1 MEDGEEGELVLTSI
15 KKEAYPIIRYRTRDR
30 TRILPGPCPCGDP
43 SVRIDRVG
51 GRTDDMLIVRGVNV
65 FPSQIEAAL
74 CRVKDLTP
82 NFIIDVWKKD
92 GMDEVEITC
101 ERAPES
107 SPAETEHIK
116 NEAKKRIKDSLGV
129 NIEVSIAEPDALPR
143 SEGKAVRIKRHK
155 EPHNNRV

>member
-1 MEDGEEGELVLTSI
+1 
-15 KKEAYPIIRYRTRDR
+15 
-30 TRILPGPCPCGDP
+30 
-43 SVRIDRVG
+43 
-51 GRTDDMLIVRGVNV
+51 MLIVRGVNV

-92 GMDEVEITC
+92 GMDEVEIAC

-155 EPHNNRV
+155 EPHTNRV